1 MSDLSPLL
9 DFALLQSLTRTEP
22 LVCLRCTRRRS
33 VHELLSWGSSPLQ
46 RSRRRG
52 ATYTGFASPG
62 CAAPSGFLTLL
73 TLSSPRCRSGPVSCR
88 WRSWGSPYRGFPSR
102 TAGRASRPP
111 CPSWRCCRRLPLTG
125 VAQARLVL
133 HHALFDFG
141 RLPEGRP
148 SSNPLRRTS
157 RARLQGVEPDR
168 ESVLPVDGG

>member
-1 MSDLSPLL
+1 MSDLIPLL
-9 DFALLQSLTRTEP
+9 DFALLQSLTRSGP
-22 LVCLRCTRRRS
+22 LARLRHTRRRS
-33 VHELLSWGSSPLQ
+33 VYELLSWGSSPLQ

-52 ATYTGFASPG
+52 ATYTGVASPG

-73 TLSSPRCRSGPVSCR
+73 TLSSPRCRSGLVSCR

-102 TAGRASRPP
+102 PAGRASRPP
-111 CPSWRCCRRLPLTG
+111 CPSWRCGQRLPRTE
-125 VAQARLVL
+125 AARARLVL

-157 RARLQGVEPDR
+157 RTRLQGIEPGW